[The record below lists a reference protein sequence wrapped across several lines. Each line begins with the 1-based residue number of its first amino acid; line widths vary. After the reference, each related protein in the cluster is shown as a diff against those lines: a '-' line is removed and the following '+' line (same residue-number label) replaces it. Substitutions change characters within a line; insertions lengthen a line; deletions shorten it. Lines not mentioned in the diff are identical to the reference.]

1 MLLNFQCLEI
11 YQGPP
16 NEHFY
21 LLVRKGKK
29 LLHSSTIG
37 STCLNNEK
45 MAARKLSQAN
55 GLSELR

>member
-11 YQGPP
+11 YQVPP

-29 LLHSSTIG
+29 LLRSSTIG
-37 STCLNNEK
+37 STCLSNKK
-45 MAARKLSQAN
+45 MTARELSHAN